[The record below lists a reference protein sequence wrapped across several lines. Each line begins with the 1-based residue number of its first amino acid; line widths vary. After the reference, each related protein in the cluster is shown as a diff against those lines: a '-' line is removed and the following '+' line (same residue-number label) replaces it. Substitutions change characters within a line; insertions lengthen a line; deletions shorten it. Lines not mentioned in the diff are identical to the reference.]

1 MLVNMMDDI
10 DGSQADETV
19 RFGLDGEAF
28 ELNLSKAHA
37 EELRRSL
44 EPYVKTARKLA
55 ANGMAGAFAPLHRT
69 ESSQGN
75 PRLGQATRMKVSD
88 SGRVC

>member
-1 MLVNMMDDI
+1 MMDEI

-44 EPYVKTARKLA
+44 EPYLKTARKTGSTRNGRHFGSA
-55 ANGMAGAFAPLHRT
+55 AIDKDQAGR
-69 ESSQGN
+69 S
-75 PRLGQATRMKVSD
+75 RLGQATRHE
-88 SGRVC
+88 GIG